1 MNRKNPVL
9 EWIGKFQSVEE
20 SLASVRVAIVVHA
33 RSLERAR
40 GDDARSRMGQR
51 ILSAIATQPELASAF
66 DRGLDKSLS
75 IDDLDDFEIEA
86 LALFESGDWTLCSAW
101 ETLGRTRRE
110 IGLAE
115 RRTV

>member
-1 MNRKNPVL
+1 MKRKNPVS
-9 EWIGKFQSVEE
+9 EWIGRFQSVEE

-40 GDDARSRMGQR
+40 GDDAHSRMGQR

-66 DRGLDKSLS
+66 DRGLDSSLS

-86 LALFESGDWTLCSAW
+86 LALFESGYWTLCSAW
-101 ETLGRTRRE
+101 KALGRTRSE

>member
-1 MNRKNPVL
+1 MKRKNPVS
-9 EWIGKFQSVEE
+9 EWIGRFQSVEE
-20 SLASVRVAIVVHA
+20 SLSSVRVAIVVHA

-40 GDDARSRMGQR
+40 EDDARSRMAQR
-51 ILSAIATQPELASAF
+51 ILSAIATQPELASTF

-115 RRTV
+115 RRTL